1 MGAGKRPYVP
11 AVKIGG
17 WQPVEA
23 ADWVMPGGRD
33 LIVLADGTGNS
44 AAKSFKT
51 NVWRLYQAL
60 DLTDGSQLAV
70 FGDGVGTSSFKP
82 LQLLGLA
89 LGVGVKRNVLNLYK
103 FWCRS
108 YNEGDRLWAFGFS
121 RGAFTVRVL
130 AGLVHQEGLVSF
142 RSEEELDRAAI
153 AAYRSYRSK
162 SFPTRLPWVFVGR
175 AIRDR
180 LVEFWNWITGARQYH
195 EIKAETFERRRHI
208 INLHFVGVWDTVA
221 AYGLPVDELTQAVD
235 KWVWPMSF
243 RDTSLLPNVVTAR
256 HALSLDDERRTFFPI
271 PWNET
276 DERNLHAEDATFA
289 ADRLLQVWF
298 VGTHANVGGGYPDD
312 SLSYVPLCWMIGEA
326 ASKGLRFR
334 PSTVT
339 SYTAIASPTGRLYD
353 SRAGFGTFYRYQ
365 PRDVQSLIGQGNR
378 PLVHYDVV
386 TRMAEGNDGY
396 APISLPHDFNIWPP
410 FGGPVAFDRD
420 EATRLLSTSPQPPA
434 NLPLLPGRSLSDA
447 RAAMIASLRYVIGMS
462 EPEGGHNRASLV
474 DLVLDTVWWRR
485 LLYFVSLFLA
495 LLAGVYPLVYEFLR
509 EPGITDRLNQ
519 ATGGEVDW
527 AIGLIKGF
535 VPAFATPWLVAIGK
549 NPAIATLI
557 VAALALTL
565 LLSSFL
571 QRRIRDRAR
580 AAWHVQAQA
589 DGQLLDHL
597 RLRGQ
602 RRAASGV
609 MVFFAVFIAG
619 ALILGGS
626 TFLKIVLGIGLLVS
640 AACSVWRSRREAG
653 SIDVGRP
660 GFLLAL
666 ARSLRLNPVAVWY
679 YRFVA
684 KTVVPALFLVLSGLV
699 VFCGIYR
706 ATFDGMSAAGTFCKG
721 SVFLK
726 DDHPTENLGE
736 GKEFPT
742 NAVCHP
748 TGLSVV
754 EGRRYRIALTMTN
767 EWFDKL
773 LETDVGGFA
782 ASDPVHYLGLPF
794 KRWWLKNWFEPIARI
809 GPLGTYEFALDP
821 EAPIPVVSF
830 QSCRQPDKPGLL
842 FVERLRDIPR
852 TIDETQKRA
861 SIACDQQDGLQ
872 PTRVLI
878 SDFRAN
884 SSGELFIYVND
895 AVLLWPGAIDFFYRN
910 NSGSARVELKRI
922 AADGI
927 VEGP

>member
-1 MGAGKRPYVP
+1 
-11 AVKIGG
+11 
-17 WQPVEA
+17 
-23 ADWVMPGGRD
+23 
-33 LIVLADGTGNS
+33 
-44 AAKSFKT
+44 
-51 NVWRLYQAL
+51 
-60 DLTDGSQLAV
+60 
-70 FGDGVGTSSFKP
+70 
-82 LQLLGLA
+82 
-89 LGVGVKRNVLNLYK
+89 
-103 FWCRS
+103 
-108 YNEGDRLWAFGFS
+108 
-121 RGAFTVRVL
+121 
-130 AGLVHQEGLVSF
+130 
-142 RSEEELDRAAI
+142 
-153 AAYRSYRSK
+153 
-162 SFPTRLPWVFVGR
+162 LPWVFAGR

-180 LVEFWNWITGARQYH
+180 LVALWNWITGARQYD

-208 INLHFVGVWDTVA
+208 INVHFIGVWDTVA
-221 AYGLPVDELTQAVD
+221 AYGLPVEELTQAVD
-235 KWVWPMSF
+235 KWIWPMSF
-243 RDTSLLPNVVTAR
+243 RDTSLLPNVVHAR
-256 HALSLDDERRTFFPI
+256 QALSLDDERRTFFPI

-276 DERNLHAEDATFA
+276 DERNLHAEDGTFA
-289 ADRLLQVWF
+289 PDRLVQVWF
-298 VGTHANVGGGYPDD
+298 AGTHANVGGGYPDD
-312 SLSYVPLCWMIGEA
+312 SLSYVPLCWMIGES

-353 SRAGFGTFYRYQ
+353 SRSSFGAFYRYQ
-365 PRDVQSLIGQGNR
+365 PRDVQSLMGQGNR

-396 APISLPHDFNIWPP
+396 APISLPHDFDVLPP
-410 FGGPVAFDRD
+410 FGGPVAFDHGQ
-420 EATRLLSTSPQPPA
+420 ATQLLNASPAPSP
-434 NLPLLPGRSLSDA
+434 NLTVLPGRTLSDV
-447 RAAMIASLRYVIGMS
+447 RNAMNALLTYIIQMS
-462 EPEGGHNRASLV
+462 EPEGGHNRARLV
-474 DLVLDTVWWRR
+474 ALVQDTVWWRR
-485 LLYFVSLFLA
+485 LLYFVSLFLV
-495 LLAGVYPLVYEFLR
+495 LLVAGYPLLYEYLR

-535 VPAFATPWLVAIGK
+535 VPAFATPWLVAVGK

-557 VAALALTL
+557 VTVLALTL

-597 RLRGQ
+597 RLTGQ

-609 MVFFAVFIAG
+609 MVFFAVLLVG
-619 ALILGGS
+619 ALILNGNLP
-626 TFLKIVLGIGLLVS
+626 LKIALGIGLLLS
-640 AACSVWRSRREAG
+640 AAFSAWRSRREAG
-653 SIDVGRP
+653 AIDVTRP
-660 GFLLAL
+660 GFLLSL
-666 ARSLRLNPVAVWY
+666 ARFLRLNPVAVRN

-684 KTVVPALFLVLSGLV
+684 KTVVPALFLTLSGLI
-699 VFCGIYR
+699 VFSGIYR
-706 ATFDGMSAAGTFCKG
+706 SSFDGMSAAGTFCKG
-721 SVFLK
+721 SVTPR
-726 DDHPTENLGE
+726 DDHPTENLGQ

-742 NAVCHP
+742 NAMCHA

-754 EGRRYRIALTMTN
+754 EGRRYRITLTMTN

-782 ASDPVHYLGLPF
+782 ANDSVHYLGLPF
-794 KRWWLKNWFEPIARI
+794 KRWWLKNWLEPIARI
-809 GPLGTYEFALDP
+809 GPLGNYEFALDP

-830 QSCRQPDKPGLL
+830 QSCRQQDKPGLS
-842 FVERLRDIPR
+842 FVERLRDIPQP
-852 TIDETQKRA
+852 IDEAQKRA
-861 SIACDQQDGLQ
+861 SITCDQQNGLQ

-895 AVLLWPGAIDFFYRN
+895 AVLLWPGATDFFYRN

-927 VEGP
+927 IEGP